1 MHAETL
7 NGDDPFGQ
15 GFDQGVSD
23 EEFESDPWFP
33 KVDEGRGGVSAHGT

>member
-1 MHAETL
+1 MHAESL

-23 EEFESDPWFP
+23 KEYESDP
-33 KVDEGRGGVSAHGT
+33 